1 MDSVGGGRTRP
12 SSVWID
18 NLCSDPL
25 PSPYD
30 SARDTPAGS
39 PWRHSASASSS
50 RSDFAGFVSPRLASP
65 SGQTSADNAFE
76 GQSSSAADLP
86 TARSV
91 STARWREERSPLTR
105 SLSVGSDATSPATIH
120 FASRTSRESARFRR
134 STLQTRGGSANNSPA
149 MPVQALPQPGPPSP
163 RSTHDL
169 PPRLRNRPSALVLV
183 PQESL
188 CPSVEI
194 ERTPQTTS
202 QSSGYSLPRDEAHS
216 PTARM
221 AQRASDHHSAVRPD
235 SFTPTSPVDD
245 QVHERFA
252 RSRAE
257 SEALV
262 SMNKPWQISAR
273 GVVRTTPSA
282 ASPGASDEGLSKA
295 GMGSKSQSE
304 GQEGVRLAE
313 SVGRGSSRG
322 APHIARVAGTAYLT
336 PWDYQEPTKGLLE
349 MLASDPASVG
359 RSEGALREE
368 TTPSK
373 GGFWKLGPS
382 SWGRNSRPKSA
393 RKSKQSGSGSES
405 RPSSST
411 STSSAF
417 SASIFSLS
425 GNSKSRP
432 SSTQDAK
439 AFMFPEPSLS
449 RKENLPPARSQSS
462 CAVYAI
468 AKPQEW
474 LPSGDKALEPTARP
488 GPSHQRMS
496 SSTIETLARGRGSL
510 SQSEAHMATA
520 PSSPLPRSPSLA
532 KQEGSITSAER
543 GPASVLA
550 LLGPVVPTAT
560 SFGTKPLAAPRSSS
574 DSQARTSST
583 HNTSISPGTSTTSLG
598 LRSTSS
604 ATSLPTYSTAPSPQS
619 VLGAGI
625 HGMSPIISS
634 VTGKVAP
641 HSSTEGASTVQSSRS
656 LSTPT
661 HWRGKNSGPAS
672 GRPESDEEKEEMD
685 PEPEV
690 LHSEPSDDEHPMD
703 FLAHG
708 SRIASSGVRGKPR
721 SRPGSSSSTTSGHSH
736 RLDSAGVPAWALRR
750 PSSRPTSRDSR
761 PATPSDAAVAVAA
774 AAAAAMPYSAHMLPG
789 RRDEAVKSTLSSTSL
804 RSLGDDNVS
813 ETSLPSQRD
822 LAASNSIPPGR
833 ASPPLSAH
841 AAHSQPPSPAVSENS
856 VFSMQS
862 SRSGVPSAHSHL
874 TQATQARPGTAP
886 TEVMTPTF
894 GQWTRTVDP
903 KANTNT
909 TGPALASLQAPHA
922 PPAVLSRRV
931 SSPPVSPSAAFNLAS
946 SARQPQAHSPFGA
959 TTAFS
964 IKRSPSV
971 ASQTSQSVRSTA
983 SPKEHASPKAQHAQ
997 LPATHHHDS
1006 YFGGM
1011 KEFAAQ
1017 ESAPFSDLD
1026 SPRSRTVSVPAERSA
1041 QPSATHAAEG
1051 RLVPLSKAQLIA
1063 LQHSRKHGLPSSSQQ
1078 SPRGSISSG
1087 NTDTGLVRNALDSTP
1102 SLSTTVAKS
1111 SFFNRVKAA
1120 AANNDTAINTS
1131 NTRRPS
1137 RGVALPGSIHR
1148 SESPAASL
1156 SSYTSSQRSSPGE
1169 LRGGSPFAPHMSG
1182 RASRGQPSS
1191 SRMNASAHM
1200 DHRAAEAMV
1209 YNPGYA
1215 NRPNRGGAPESNDD
1229 DADRT
1234 PRKRGSGTS
1243 CRTSECGSLISM
1255 AELTKTPTMPPL
1267 ANAASLP
1274 PPNFSLPSSF
1284 VNNHRRGDD
1293 QRDLADDGARG
1304 VVLRTVVKDSKPS
1317 HVEDASAND
1326 SSGRKPRPLSFRVL
1340 SSLSKKKSQ
1349 NWDNLPAPPPV
1360 PASHVEPQ
1368 AQSGVR
1374 ANASVARPRPLTAGE
1389 GSGKKRLPNWLHS

>member
-1 MDSVGGGRTRP
+1 
-12 SSVWID
+12 
-18 NLCSDPL
+18 
-25 PSPYD
+25 
-30 SARDTPAGS
+30 
-39 PWRHSASASSS
+39 
-50 RSDFAGFVSPRLASP
+50 
-65 SGQTSADNAFE
+65 
-76 GQSSSAADLP
+76 
-86 TARSV
+86 
-91 STARWREERSPLTR
+91 
-105 SLSVGSDATSPATIH
+105 
-120 FASRTSRESARFRR
+120 
-134 STLQTRGGSANNSPA
+134 

-188 CPSVEI
+188 YPSVEI

-202 QSSGYSLPRDEAHS
+202 QSSGYSLSRDEAHS

-221 AQRASDHHSAVRPD
+221 AQRSSDHHSAARPT
-235 SFTPTSPVDD
+235 SFTPTSPVHD
-245 QVHERFA
+245 QVHQNFA

-257 SEALV
+257 TEALV
-262 SMNKPWQISAR
+262 SMGKPWHIATR
-273 GVVRTTPSA
+273 GVVRTTPGA
-282 ASPGASDEGLSKA
+282 ASPGAGDEGLSKA
-295 GMGSKSQSE
+295 GTGSKSQSE
-304 GQEGVRLAE
+304 GPEGVRLAE
-313 SVGRGSSRG
+313 SVGRGPSRG
-322 APHIARVAGTAYLT
+322 APQIARGAGTAYLT

-359 RSEGALREE
+359 RSEGAFREE
-368 TTPSK
+368 NTPSK

-393 RKSKQSGSGSES
+393 RKSKRSGSGSES

-425 GNSKSRP
+425 GASKSRP
-432 SSTQDAK
+432 SSTQDAQT
-439 AFMFPEPSLS
+439 FMFPEPSLS
-449 RKENLPPARSQSS
+449 LKENLPPARSQSS
-462 CAVYAI
+462 CAVYGI
-468 AKPQEW
+468 AKSQEW
-474 LPSGDKALEPTARP
+474 LPSGEKALETIARP
-488 GPSHQRMS
+488 AQSHQRMS
-496 SSTIETLARGRGSL
+496 SSTIETLARGRGSF

-532 KQEGSITSAER
+532 KQEGTMPSAER

-560 SFGTKPLAAPRSSS
+560 SFGTKPFAAPRSSS

-634 VTGKVAP
+634 VTGKVAL

-661 HWRGKNSGPAS
+661 HWRGKNSEPAS

-690 LHSEPSDDEHPMD
+690 LHSESSDDEHPMD

-708 SRIASSGVRGKPR
+708 SRMPSSGVRAKPR

-750 PSSRPTSRDSR
+750 PSSRPTSR
-761 PATPSDAAVAVAA
+761 
-774 AAAAAMPYSAHMLPG
+774 
-789 RRDEAVKSTLSSTSL
+789 RRDEAVKSTLSSASL
-804 RSLGDDNVS
+804 RSLGDGNVS
-813 ETSLPSQRD
+813 ETSLLSQRD

-886 TEVMTPTF
+886 TGVMTPTF

-903 KANTNT
+903 KANTST

-983 SPKEHASPKAQHAQ
+983 SPKEHASPKTQHAQ

-1087 NTDTGLVRNALDSTP
+1087 NTDTGLVRNALDGTP

-1111 SFFNRVKAA
+1111 SFFSRVKAA

-1131 NTRRPS
+1131 SSRRPS

-1200 DHRAAEAMV
+1200 DFRAAEAMV
-1209 YNPGYA
+1209 YDPGYA
-1215 NRPNRGGAPESNDD
+1215 NRPNHGGAPQSHDD

-1293 QRDLADDGARG
+1293 QRDLADDGAGG
-1304 VVLRTVVKDSKPS
+1304 VVSRTVKDPKSS
-1317 HVEDASAND
+1317 HVEDTSAND

-1349 NWDNLPAPPPV
+1349 HWDNLPAPPPV

-1368 AQSGVR
+1368 AQSGMR
-1374 ANASVARPRPLTAGE
+1374 ANVSVARPRPLTAGE